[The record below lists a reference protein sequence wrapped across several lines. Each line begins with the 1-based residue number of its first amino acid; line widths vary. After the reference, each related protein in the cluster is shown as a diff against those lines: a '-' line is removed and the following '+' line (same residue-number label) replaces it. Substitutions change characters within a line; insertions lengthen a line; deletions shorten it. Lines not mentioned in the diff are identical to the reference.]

1 MFGDRELVAFASA
14 DHELPLAAVGDLA
27 GNRVVEEAVLQAI
40 DDNSKE
46 SVQLVQ

>member
-27 GNRVVEEAVLQAI
+27 GDRVVEELNRPGFAGGS
-40 DDNSKE
+40 NS
-46 SVQLVQ
+46 